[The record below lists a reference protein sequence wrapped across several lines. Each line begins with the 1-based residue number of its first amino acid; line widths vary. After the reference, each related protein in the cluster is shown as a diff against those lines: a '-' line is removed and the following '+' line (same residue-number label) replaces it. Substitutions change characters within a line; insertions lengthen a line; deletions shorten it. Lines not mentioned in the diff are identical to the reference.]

1 MPSFHSW
8 LCETLIGSTDPG
20 QVTERLTTAF
30 IAFIAIQVLTVV
42 IPANYGRYADAKSA
56 ISGGM
61 RFSTRNVT
69 CVSEIQN
76 PLSLI
81 QHQQCMCPLRRDDIV
96 C

>member
-1 MPSFHSW
+1 MPPIHSW

-30 IAFIAIQVLTVV
+30 IAFISIQVLTVV
-42 IPANYGRYADAKSA
+42 IPANYGRYADSKSA

-69 CVSEIQN
+69 WQI
-76 PLSLI
+76 LI
-81 QHQQCMCPLRRDDIV
+81 KNLK
-96 C
+96 